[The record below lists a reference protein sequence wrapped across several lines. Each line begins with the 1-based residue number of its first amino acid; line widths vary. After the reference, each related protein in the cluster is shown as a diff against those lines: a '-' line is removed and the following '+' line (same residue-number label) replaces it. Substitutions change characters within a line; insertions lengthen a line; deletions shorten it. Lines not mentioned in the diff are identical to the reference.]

1 MQYSEREYGPSRWVK
16 LMKSC
21 CFPAAAFEG
30 DVFALP
36 DKIRVDAETQGKPR
50 TGARSFPYP
59 SER

>member
-1 MQYSEREYGPSRWVK
+1 
-16 LMKSC
+16 MKSC
-21 CFPAAAFEG
+21 CFPAAAFEA